1 MYVKLYRYNEI
12 RNDDANTIHNM
23 TTHPEAQGL
32 SCWIGLAK
40 FTQALH
46 TD

>member
-1 MYVKLYRYNEI
+1 MYVKLDRYDEI

-23 TTHPEAQGL
+23 TTHPEAQVL
-32 SCWIGLAK
+32 SRWIGLTK
-40 FTQALH
+40 LTQALD